1 LSIKPTSK
9 PGEILQPERKDLN
22 SSSDSKQISSK
33 EILAR
38 TGISRATLNNYI
50 GLNLI
55 PPPTVR
61 KPKEIGGPTKI
72 GYFPEWVVDRI
83 DEVRQLKSEGM
94 RMSQIVMQFM
104 DEEKKDL
111 PAAVESQPDLTY
123 QWFEQ
128 IPFPAVLV
136 NRSWEIIRSNHAA
149 ENLLLTGRVRG
160 MASAIKNNFFAPFC
174 IRQLM
179 SGFTNWEDI
188 LTPHIRLAKRNLTED
203 SLAQIYRGSE
213 YLTEEEVMRLW
224 RGAEPLDDRPFH
236 HQTLVF
242 KHVDGESRHCT
253 LFSSALREGTLLMY
267 LPIHMQ
273 LDRIMEQLLGTVE
286 LSRKVL
292 SREGP
297 SLISLCILAARLESD
312 LHLRTTLP
320 PAEYLDLINQIIL
333 TSHQCFKEH
342 GGIPA
347 RSFQE
352 GVVGFFLAA
361 DDSPQDY
368 LFRAL
373 ACSDSLQRMIGD
385 LDRKWKYKQAWSN
398 TLRLNIG
405 IHCGH
410 EWAGTVP
417 SALAFE
423 FTVVGDTLMETVKL
437 SEFSKRGAIWASKEV
452 IENLSPADRKRV
464 EFGIRLGVFQERF
477 ISPNIYSPVKELL
490 SRDELEERGLQP
502 ISNLAVTEV
511 VDVFP

>member
-1 LSIKPTSK
+1 
-9 PGEILQPERKDLN
+9 LN

-213 YLTEEEVMRLW
+213 YLTEEEVMR
-224 RGAEPLDDRPFH
+224 
-236 HQTLVF
+236 
-242 KHVDGESRHCT
+242 RHCT

-320 PAEYLDLINQIIL
+320 PAEYLYLINQIIL
-333 TSHQCFKEH
+333 TSHQCFKDH

-373 ACSDSLQRMIGD
+373 ACSDSLEI
-385 LDRKWKYKQAWSN
+385 QASLEQYLA
-398 TLRLNIG
+398 TEHRYSLR
-405 IHCGH
+405 
-410 EWAGTVP
+410 P
-417 SALAFE
+417 
-423 FTVVGDTLMETVKL
+423 
-437 SEFSKRGAIWASKEV
+437 
-452 IENLSPADRKRV
+452 
-464 EFGIRLGVFQERF
+464 
-477 ISPNIYSPVKELL
+477 
-490 SRDELEERGLQP
+490 
-502 ISNLAVTEV
+502 
-511 VDVFP
+511 

>member
-83 DEVRQLKSEGM
+83 D
-94 RMSQIVMQFM
+94 
-104 DEEKKDL
+104 
-111 PAAVESQPDLTY
+111 DLTY

-273 LDRIMEQLLGTVE
+273 
-286 LSRKVL
+286 
-292 SREGP
+292 
-297 SLISLCILAARLESD
+297 SLCILAARLESD

-361 DDSPQDY
+361 DD
-368 LFRAL
+368 
-373 ACSDSLQRMIGD
+373 
-385 LDRKWKYKQAWSN
+385 
-398 TLRLNIG
+398 
-405 IHCGH
+405 
-410 EWAGTVP
+410 
-417 SALAFE
+417 
-423 FTVVGDTLMETVKL
+423 
-437 SEFSKRGAIWASKEV
+437 
-452 IENLSPADRKRV
+452 
-464 EFGIRLGVFQERF
+464 
-477 ISPNIYSPVKELL
+477 
-490 SRDELEERGLQP
+490 
-502 ISNLAVTEV
+502 
-511 VDVFP
+511 